1 MGRRDWTPSA
11 PESDARFPTGTER
24 LAGSGQ
30 SRGSRT
36 KGRFSTQSGGHA
48 DVAVGVKVV
57 VGVEDGVA
65 LGVGVEV
72 LVTVDVGV

>member
-1 MGRRDWTPSA
+1 MYL
-11 PESDARFPTGTER
+11 ESDARFPTGTER

-36 KGRFSTQSGGHA
+36 RGRFSIQSGGHA
-48 DVAVGVKVV
+48 DVAVGVNVV

-65 LGVGVEV
+65 LGLSVDV
-72 LVTVDVGV
+72 LVTVGVGV